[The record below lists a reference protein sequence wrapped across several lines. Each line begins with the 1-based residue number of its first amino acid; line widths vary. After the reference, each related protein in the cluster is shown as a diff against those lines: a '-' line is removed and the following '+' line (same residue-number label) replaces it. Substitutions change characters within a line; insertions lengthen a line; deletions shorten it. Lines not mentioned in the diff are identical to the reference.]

1 MNKKLVTLLL
11 ASTLLLGGCVNINP
25 NDVENEPE
33 EMTSQEMVEQPA
45 PESTLNESTLNESRG
60 LAFRSAEN
68 NTCYVTGIGTCQD
81 TNLVIPATSPNGE
94 TVEGVDDM
102 AFYACQQINYVHFPD
117 TVKSIGEAAFL
128 KCRRLSSVELNN
140 VETIGNFAFC
150 ECDFRS
156 ISIPQSVKSIG
167 RAAFCINHSLS
178 SVHVHPDNPY
188 YRSAR
193 YGLIDNQTNTLIVGC
208 VDDGFVF
215 LDSDEGVNAI
225 GDYAFYGN
233 EALRWFDTNGV
244 IEKVGVYAFSGCK
257 NVTEIGIDEGM
268 KEIGAGAF
276 SGCSSL
282 QYMKLCDSVTYIG
295 TEMKG
300 GMVSSNGLGI
310 LQGCTSLK
318 KVYIGIGITE
328 IPAYTFSGC
337 INLTKIE
344 PHIEQGYL
352 KNVKSIGF
360 NAFKNCQSL
369 TEIPL
374 PNGLETIHNGAF
386 VNCFQLKCLEIP
398 EQVTFPTGTYGLF
411 RNCHNLESVNLPT
424 NTERID
430 NSCFNNC
437 SSLKSFVIPS
447 GVTEIEETAFWGCY
461 SLESLTVE
469 DGNQTFI
476 AKDGCVIEAST
487 KTLVAI
493 TANAEIPSDGSVEV
507 IADGVLTGIQKSD
520 VIIPEGV
527 KVIGERAFYGLV
539 YLISVSI
546 PHSVEEIQDDAF
558 ANCWSLETI
567 YYDGT
572 VVEWRQLMKNYSWMT
587 RSELRIKCDDG
598 EILIIRPEEENG
610 K

>member
-1 MNKKLVTLLL
+1 
-11 ASTLLLGGCVNINP
+11 
-25 NDVENEPE
+25 
-33 EMTSQEMVEQPA
+33 
-45 PESTLNESTLNESRG
+45 
-60 LAFRSAEN
+60 
-68 NTCYVTGIGTCQD
+68 
-81 TNLVIPATSPNGE
+81 
-94 TVEGVDDM
+94 M

-193 YGLIDNQTNTLIVGC
+193 YGLIDNQTKTLIVGC

-257 NVTEIGIDEGM
+257 NVTEIGIYNGGNGL

-318 KVYIGIGITE
+318 KVYIGTGITE

-337 INLTKIE
+337 TNLTTIE

-411 RNCHNLESVNLPT
+411 RNCYNLESVNLST

-430 NSCFNNC
+430 NSCFMNC

-461 SLESLTVE
+461 SLESLTVAE
-469 DGNQTFI
+469 GNQTLI

-493 TANAEIPSDGSVEV
+493 TANAELPTDGSVEV

-527 KVIGERAFYGLV
+527 KVIGERAFYGKG
-539 YLISVSI
+539 YLMSVSI
-546 PHSVEEIQDDAF
+546 PHSVEEIQADVF

-572 VVEWRQLMKNYSWMT
+572 VVEWKQLMQNYSWMT
-587 RSELRIKCDDG
+587 WSELTVKCTDG
-598 EILIIRPEEENG
+598 EICIICSDPAKG
-610 K
+610 